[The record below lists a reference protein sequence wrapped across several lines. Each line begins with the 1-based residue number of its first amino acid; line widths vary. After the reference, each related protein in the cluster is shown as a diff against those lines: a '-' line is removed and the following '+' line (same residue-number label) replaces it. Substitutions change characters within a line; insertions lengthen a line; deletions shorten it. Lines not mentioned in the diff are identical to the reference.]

1 MRRKIKEM
9 MDKQAMRKPWT
20 LLKEPR
26 VISAIWATVYSMFG
40 LVGIIFIAYT
50 PIDLINH
57 NGVAISLTAGILFL
71 LGGICGAVSLHGGQ
85 WFMERAG
92 IYFNIVA
99 MLAYVWTVW
108 LFDASIPEK
117 IIRSSLSTVIVCVL
131 LARLYRIRGL
141 TLDPYK

>member
-1 MRRKIKEM
+1 MQIPKKSRIKE
-9 MDKQAMRKPWT
+9 KITYPWA

-26 VISAIWATVYSMFG
+26 VISAIWAAVYSMFG

-108 LFDASIPEK
+108 LFDASVPEK
-117 IIRSSLSTVIVCVL
+117 TIRSSLSTIIVCVL

>member
-1 MRRKIKEM
+1 MQIPKKSRVKGKITY
-9 MDKQAMRKPWT
+9 PWM
-20 LLKEPR
+20 LLKEPKF
-26 VISAIWATVYSMFG
+26 ISAIWVAVYSIFG

-108 LFDASIPEK
+108 LFDASVPEET
-117 IIRSSLSTVIVCVL
+117 IRSSLSTIIVCVL

>member
-1 MRRKIKEM
+1 MQIPKKSRVKEKITY
-9 MDKQAMRKPWT
+9 PWT
-20 LLKEPR
+20 LLKEPKF
-26 VISAIWATVYSMFG
+26 ISAMWATVYSIFA
-40 LVGIIFIAYT
+40 LNGIIFIAYT